1 MSRLTGHLT
10 AGGRRETTPATG
22 QWTCSPGDGLT
33 SLSVLLSNINI
44 FMIGSIIKCASAV
57 VIKHVC
63 FVIIKGASTVVA
75 KVAS

>member
-33 SLSVLLSNINI
+33 SLSVLLSNITI
-44 FMIGSIIKCASAV
+44 FMIGSIKDALNTLIYLELK
-57 VIKHVC
+57 
-63 FVIIKGASTVVA
+63 FLLQL
-75 KVAS
+75 